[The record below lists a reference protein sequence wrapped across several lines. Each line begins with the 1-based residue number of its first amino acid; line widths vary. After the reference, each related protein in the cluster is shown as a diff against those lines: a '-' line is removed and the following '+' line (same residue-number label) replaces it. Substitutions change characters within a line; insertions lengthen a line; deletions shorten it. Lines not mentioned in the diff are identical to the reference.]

1 MPVKNPSLA
10 ADKKGMTYVPFCNIP
25 SVLESSRVGKPIV
38 STTVSGRNMA
48 RGETIAQTKL
58 GIALYS
64 VREFVSVLVS
74 LLC

>member
-1 MPVKNPSLA
+1 
-10 ADKKGMTYVPFCNIP
+10 
-25 SVLESSRVGKPIV
+25 
-38 STTVSGRNMA
+38 MA